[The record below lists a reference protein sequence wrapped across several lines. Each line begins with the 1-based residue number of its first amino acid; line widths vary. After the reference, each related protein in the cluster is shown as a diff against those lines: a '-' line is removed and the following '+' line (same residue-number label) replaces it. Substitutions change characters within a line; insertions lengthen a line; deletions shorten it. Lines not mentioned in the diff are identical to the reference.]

1 MINMYLFII
10 FSIIVIFCFL
20 YASNKCNC
28 EQVKS
33 STNVSTNA
41 QQPTNVST
49 NAQQPTNVST
59 NAQQPTNVSTNV
71 STNVQPTNFYTHSPS
86 PYLPYDPL
94 YNLYSISPISSLYT
108 YLVEDHPHGFIERGP
123 RGRSPRERHSRERH
137 SRERGPIGGNVIQNF
152 NTNFSGGH
160 TGMRM

>member
-1 MINMYLFII
+1 M
-10 FSIIVIFCFL
+10 
-20 YASNKCNC
+20 
-28 EQVKS
+28 
-33 STNVSTNA
+33 
-41 QQPTNVST
+41 
-49 NAQQPTNVST
+49 
-59 NAQQPTNVSTNV
+59 
-71 STNVQPTNFYTHSPS
+71 NFYTHLPS

-123 RGRSPRERHSRERH
+123 RGRSPRERHWRERH

>member
-33 STNVSTNA
+33 STNV
-41 QQPTNVST
+41 QPTNV
-49 NAQQPTNVST
+49 QPTNVST

-71 STNVQPTNFYTHSPS
+71 PTNVQPTNFYTHSPS

-137 SRERGPIGGNVIQNF
+137 SRERHSRERGPIGGNVIQNF

>member
-1 MINMYLFII
+1 MYLFII
-10 FSIIVIFCFL
+10 FSIIVIFCVL
-20 YASNKCNC
+20 YTTNKCNC
-28 EQVKS
+28 KQVKS
-33 STNVSTNA
+33 STNVSTNT

-49 NAQQPTNVST
+49 NVPTNV
-59 NAQQPTNVSTNV
+59 PTNVSTNV
-71 STNVQPTNFYTHSPS
+71 STNAQPMNFYTHS

-137 SRERGPIGGNVIQNF
+137 SGPIGGNVIQNF

>member
-1 MINMYLFII
+1 MYLFII
-10 FSIIVIFCFL
+10 FSIIVIFCVL

-28 EQVKS
+28 KQVKS
-33 STNVSTNA
+33 STNVSMNTQQPTNVPTNVPTNTQQPTNVPTNVPTNA
-41 QQPTNVST
+41 QQPM
-49 NAQQPTNVST
+49 
-59 NAQQPTNVSTNV
+59 
-71 STNVQPTNFYTHSPS
+71 NFYTHS

-123 RGRSPRERHSRERH
+123 RGRSPRGRHSRERH
-137 SRERGPIGGNVIQNF
+137 SGPIGGNVIQNF
-152 NTNFSGGH
+152 SGGH

>member
-1 MINMYLFII
+1 MYLFII

-33 STNVSTNA
+33 S
-41 QQPTNVST
+41 
-49 NAQQPTNVST
+49 TNVST

>member
-1 MINMYLFII
+1 MYLFII

-33 STNVSTNA
+33 STNV
-41 QQPTNVST
+41 QQPTNV
-49 NAQQPTNVST
+49 QPTNV
-59 NAQQPTNVSTNV
+59 QPTNVSTNV
-71 STNVQPTNFYTHSPS
+71 PTNVSTNVPTNVQPMNFYTHSPS
-86 PYLPYDPL
+86 PLPYDPL

-123 RGRSPRERHSRERH
+123 RGRSPRERHWRERHSRERH

-160 TGMRM
+160 TGIRM